1 MPNRITGLQSGLDTE
16 SLITSMVSRYQ
27 QKVDKLTEMQK
38 KHTWKQNVWKEI
50 NKQVLSFYNDTL
62 GKMKYT
68 GAYRIK
74 KTFVSNANAAS
85 VVTGENAMN
94 GVHKMKITSIAS

>member
-50 NKQVLSFYNDTL
+50 NKQVLSFYNDTQAPIES
-62 GKMKYT
+62 KRRSYPM
-68 GAYRIK
+68 RMQP
-74 KTFVSNANAAS
+74 VS
-85 VVTGENAMN
+85 
-94 GVHKMKITSIAS
+94 

>member
-38 KHTWKQNVWKEI
+38 KQIPLLH
-50 NKQVLSFYNDTL
+50 
-62 GKMKYT
+62 
-68 GAYRIK
+68 
-74 KTFVSNANAAS
+74 
-85 VVTGENAMN
+85 
-94 GVHKMKITSIAS
+94 

>member
-62 GKMKYT
+62 GKM
-68 GAYRIK
+68 
-74 KTFVSNANAAS
+74 
-85 VVTGENAMN
+85 
-94 GVHKMKITSIAS
+94 